1 MSGSTPV
8 DLWNTADS
16 SDTDESLVSFHICL
30 TKFADSHEFSLSK
43 VELEKKIS
51 EIKDWV
57 EKQKK
62 SSDEKAKKELVQNMG
77 KFATSTVSGIQRMG
91 SGDVPGGTLE
101 IISGVG
107 VFIGEVVGGP
117 IGAAIGA
124 IIGTICSIIGAIF
137 GASQPQQPSLIEQVA
152 EVVHRELV
160 EFNSRLQDQRYD
172 GLKRRVSDQSSQ
184 LLKMKRGEKLDDP
197 NLWNDYV
204 QFMGELGH
212 RIQSPLPYK
221 YEDILAKDADVA
233 DFVTALMTYCQAF
246 GCFNALLI
254 TAKGTFA
261 RLGKKYNED
270 DKRADRK
277 ITSQMQDLKEKLAFL
292 FDEKYLTFLGRLPSE
307 GGKLTKLVAF
317 SRDQAARH
325 LAEMATRGFGFPKLP
340 DYNTVESKA
349 EIVSRQSVKL
359 KLERHSS
366 DRFKYS
372 FDFTDFCLSQ
382 FINETPYPL
391 KVVGN
396 TVLKTKYLPFTQV
409 VQRRSSVVIPLTPT
423 DSGGYVII
431 YMDGKLRSD
440 DEPHGPDVTHIIE
453 VAWRSSVGEKG
464 DPGVNIQD
472 KTYSEFTKGK
482 DTYDKMN
489 EEEKTIYWKTE
500 EGSHY
505 MANAVSYKM
514 LVPGGLDPFP
524 NLPNNP
530 YSLGAPRYR
539 FRFLF
544 QDFDPIHDVV
554 TADKGRVHND
564 TSLEIAKTIYKPIDI
579 FTLKVIYS

>member
-8 DLWNTADS
+8 DLGNTADS
-16 SDTDESLVSFHICL
+16 SDIDESLESFCTCL
-30 TKFADSHEFSLSK
+30 TKFVDSHEFPLSK
-43 VELEKKIS
+43 DELKKKIS

-57 EKQKK
+57 KKQKK
-62 SSDEKAKKELVQNMG
+62 RSDEKAKKELVQNMV
-77 KFATSTVSGIQRMG
+77 KFATSTMSGIQKMR

-101 IISGVG
+101 IISGVA
-107 VFIGEVVGGP
+107 VFIGEVQAGSR

-124 IIGTICSIIGAIF
+124 INGTICSIIGAIF
-137 GASQPQQPSLIEQVA
+137 GASQPQQPSHIEQVA

-184 LLKMKRGEKLDDP
+184 LQKMKRGEKLDDP

-204 QFMGELGH
+204 QFMGELGN
-212 RIQSPLPYK
+212 RIQSPLPK
-221 YEDILAKDADVA
+221 YEDILANDADVA

-261 RLGKKYNED
+261 RLGKKYEENDEQ
-270 DKRADRK
+270 ADRK
-277 ITSQMQDLKEKLAFL
+277 IDGQMRDLKEKLAFL
-292 FDEKYLTFLGRLPSE
+292 FDENYLTFLGRLPSE
-307 GGKLTKLVAF
+307 GGKLKKLVAF
-317 SRDQAARH
+317 SRNQAARR
-325 LAEMATRGFGFPKLP
+325 LAEMATRGFGFHKLP

-359 KLERHSS
+359 KLEGHPFE
-366 DRFKYS
+366 RFTS
-372 FDFTDFCLSQ
+372 FDLADSCLLQ
-382 FINETPYPL
+382 FINETAYPL
-391 KVVGN
+391 KVVGG
-396 TVLKTKYLPFTQV
+396 TVLKKKDSPFRRV
-409 VQRRSSVVIPLTPT
+409 VQCRSSVVIPVTP
-423 DSGGYVII
+423 DFGGYVII

-453 VAWRSSVGEKG
+453 LAWCYSVGEKG

-472 KTYSEFTKGK
+472 KTDSEFTKGK
-482 DTYDKMN
+482 DTYDQMN
-489 EEEKTIYWKTE
+489 EKEKTIYWKTE

-505 MANAVSYKM
+505 MANADAAYQYP
-514 LVPGGLDPFP
+514 PGALR
-524 NLPNNP
+524 
-530 YSLGAPRYR
+530 YMYR

-544 QDFDPIHDVV
+544 QDFDPLDPHDVV

-564 TSLEIAKTIYKPIDI
+564 TSLEIAKLSTNLLI
-579 FTLKVIYS
+579 FLH